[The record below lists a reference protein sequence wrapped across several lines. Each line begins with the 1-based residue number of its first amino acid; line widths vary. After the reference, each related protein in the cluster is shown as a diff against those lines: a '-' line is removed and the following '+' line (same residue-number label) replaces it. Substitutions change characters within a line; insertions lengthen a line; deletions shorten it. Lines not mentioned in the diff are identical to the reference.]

1 MSLSQVEKEIEKL
14 QKELLDCNQE
24 RKKEIESQIK
34 KQEEYYQHLSPYDH
48 VYLARKSTRPN
59 IKDYINHLF
68 DDFIELHGDRLAKDD
83 GSIVG
88 GIGLFNQQPVTIIG
102 HLKGKTLEDNLKC
115 NFGMSSPEGYRK
127 AMRLMKQAEKFKRPI
142 IAFVDTPGAYPGM
155 EAEMHGIG
163 EAIARNLLEMSLL
176 KVPIITIV
184 IGEGGSGGAL
194 ALSVSDRLVMLE
206 NSVYSILSPEGFA
219 SILWKDQEGKRVAE
233 LDAELKV
240 LLKHWEDTISKV
252 QKATKLPSLVYEE
265 TSRTVAMLRDLF
277 NPSYENIYVND
288 ESVYNEVK
296 DYVTLIAPERSGIV
310 KLYKGQLPIFDNFA
324 ITKQIKSS
332 FGKTVSYKSGAYLI
346 IEHTEAL
353 HVVDVNSGNRSKS
366 GNGQE
371 ANALDVNLGAADEL
385 ARQLRLRD
393 MGGIIVVDF
402 IDMNLAENR
411 QKLYERMCQN
421 MQKDRAKHNI
431 LPLSKFGL
439 MQITRQRVRPAMDV
453 NTDEDCPTCFG
464 KGKIKPSI
472 LFTDTLES
480 KIDYLVNKLK
490 VKKFTL
496 HIHPYVAAYINQ
508 GIVSLKRKWQM
519 KFGFGIK
526 IIPNQS
532 LAFLEY
538 KFYDMHG
545 DELDMKEEFE
555 IK

>member
-1 MSLSQVEKEIEKL
+1 MQIVKEPISTKGPRLTCELSFAGRYLVLIPFNDKVSVSQKIKSSEERARLKQLL
-14 QKELLDCNQE
+14 Q
-24 RKKEIESQIK
+24 SIK
-34 KQEEYYQHLSPYDH
+34 PK
-48 VYLARKSTRPN
+48 
-59 IKDYINHLF
+59 
-68 DDFIELHGDRLAKDD
+68 
-83 GSIVG
+83 
-88 GIGLFNQQPVTIIG
+88 
-102 HLKGKTLEDNLKC
+102 
-115 NFGMSSPEGYRK
+115 NFG
-127 AMRLMKQAEKFKRPI
+127 
-142 IAFVDTPGAYPGM
+142 V
-155 EAEMHGIG
+155 
-163 EAIARNLLEMSLL
+163 
-176 KVPIITIV
+176 IV
-184 IGEGGSGGAL
+184 RTVA
-194 ALSVSDRLVMLE
+194 
-206 NSVYSILSPEGFA
+206 
-219 SILWKDQEGKRVAE
+219 EGKRVAE

-240 LLKHWEDTISKV
+240 LLKHWEETITKV
-252 QKATKLPSLVYEE
+252 QKATKMPTLVYEE
-265 TSRTVAMLRDLF
+265 
-277 NPSYENIYVND
+277 
-288 ESVYNEVK
+288 EVK
-296 DYVTLIAPERSGIV
+296 NYVALIAPERVGIV

-366 GNGQE
+366 ANGQE

-453 NTDEDCPTCFG
+453 TTDENCPTCFG

-519 KFGFGIK
+519 KYGFGIK

-532 LAFLEY
+532 LAFLQY
-538 KFYDMHG
+538 KFYDAHN
-545 DELDMKEEFE
+545 EEIDMKEEFE